1 MSKEQNPTET
11 ARRYLDAAIRR
22 HRKAGDDQA
31 VPSEVYE
38 QALARTRDMVVEFAA
53 LGERRSVANPE

>member
-1 MSKEQNPTET
+1 
-11 ARRYLDAAIRR
+11 
-22 HRKAGDDQA
+22 

-53 LGERRSVANPE
+53 LGERRTVAKPE